1 MRVLLVDDN
10 IDALEVMQ
18 VLLELE
24 GHTVRTAS
32 NGQDAISTAANL
44 LPDVAIID
52 IGMPDM
58 DGCELA
64 HVLRSH
70 PEFKDM
76 VLIALTGYSGDAD
89 KSRALSAGFDH
100 HFVKPLSLDKLRAVL
115 AHCGGRE
122 STPV

>member
-1 MRVLLVDDN
+1 
-10 IDALEVMQ
+10 
-18 VLLELE
+18 
-24 GHTVRTAS
+24 
-32 NGQDAISTAANL
+32 
-44 LPDVAIID
+44 
-52 IGMPDM
+52 MPDM

-122 STPV
+122 SSPV